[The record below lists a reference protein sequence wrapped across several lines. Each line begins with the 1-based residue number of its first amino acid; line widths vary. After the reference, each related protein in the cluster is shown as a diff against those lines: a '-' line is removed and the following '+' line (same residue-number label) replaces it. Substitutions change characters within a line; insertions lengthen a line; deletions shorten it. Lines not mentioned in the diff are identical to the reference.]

1 MKYPILTI
9 PFPKHTFLTQK
20 NSYIK
25 IVPKNIKNVKS
36 KKRHVKKRDTG
47 CLFSVY
53 NRLLDFYKRIKIYK
67 RQKRRRQ

>member
-36 KKRHVKKRDTG
+36 KNGMQKLK
-47 CLFSVY
+47 SVY
-53 NRLLDFYKRIKIYK
+53 FRFIIVC
-67 RQKRRRQ
+67 